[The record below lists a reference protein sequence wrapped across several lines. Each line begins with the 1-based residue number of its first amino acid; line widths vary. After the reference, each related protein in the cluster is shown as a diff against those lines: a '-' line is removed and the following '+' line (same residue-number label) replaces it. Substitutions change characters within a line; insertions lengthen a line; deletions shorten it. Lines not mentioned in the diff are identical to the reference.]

1 LPLHHVRL
9 DVELNPLGRRAQE
22 LVDGLTPS
30 EQEQAWLAS
39 MALLRRARA
48 DPSVTA
54 PLPVEAAFDSAI
66 QRLRA
71 AKGGDEVALLGF
83 GRLVREGYLAAR
95 EESLASFT
103 ADLDQPTRLAV
114 TTLACFAHRTS
125 GQPPEEAVLQALRV
139 AYDRVYDPD
148 EALVERSAQML
159 AAALQEVAAS
169 TALRNQVT
177 RFVTGHMGSLD
188 GLLG

>member
-1 LPLHHVRL
+1 LHHVRL
-9 DVELNPLGRRAQE
+9 DVELDPLGRRAQE
-22 LVDGLTPS
+22 LVAGLTPS

-48 DPSVTA
+48 DPSITT
-54 PLPVEAAFDSAI
+54 PLPVESAFEAAVH
-66 QRLRA
+66 RLRA

-103 ADLDQPTRLAV
+103 ADLDQSTRLAV

-125 GQPPEEAVLQALRV
+125 GQAPEEAVLQALRV

-148 EALVERSAQML
+148 QALVERSAQVL
-159 AAALQEVAAS
+159 AAALQEVEAS
-169 TALRNQVT
+169 SALRNQVT
-177 RFVTGHMGSLD
+177 RFVTGHMRSLD